1 MSRFI
6 RVIPVHEAVSR
17 LLSIAPDPGTE
28 MVGISGALFRIPNE
42 DIIASH
48 DMPGFARSIVDGYA
62 VLSSDTIGAGE
73 SLPAMLTCTGRI
85 EMGSGDPGSIV
96 AGECR
101 YVPTGGMMPEG
112 ADAVVMIEYAEV
124 AGDQILVMKPVS
136 GGENYVA
143 ADEDF
148 RSGETIIPSG
158 HRILPQ
164 ETGVLAA
171 AGILS
176 LPVRRIPRIAVIAT
190 GNEVVAPDQVPLPG
204 QVRDVN
210 SIVCESFIRQ
220 CGCIPLSLGIVPDEP
235 DALTAAIQEAVEEAD
250 AIFISGGSS
259 KDDRDATARVIADL
273 GRVLVHGIAISP
285 GKPTIIGE
293 IQHHPVIGLPG
304 HPSSAF
310 MVMRAICAPLLAVM
324 SGVTLPEQTN
334 PATLDAGIPSAKG
347 REDYVRVKVRDGV
360 ATPLF
365 SKSGLLH
372 TLVESEGYVRVPA
385 ESEGFETGFVVEVI
399 LW

>member
-1 MSRFI
+1 TS
-6 RVIPVHEAVSR
+6 
-17 LLSIAPDPGTE
+17 
-28 MVGISGALFRIPNE
+28 
-42 DIIASH
+42 
-48 DMPGFARSIVDGYA
+48 
-62 VLSSDTIGAGE
+62 
-73 SLPAMLTCTGRI
+73 
-85 EMGSGDPGSIV
+85 
-96 AGECR
+96 
-101 YVPTGGMMPEG
+101 
-112 ADAVVMIEYAEV
+112 
-124 AGDQILVMKPVS
+124 
-136 GGENYVA
+136 
-143 ADEDF
+143 
-148 RSGETIIPSG
+148 
-158 HRILPQ
+158 
-164 ETGVLAA
+164 
-171 AGILS
+171 
-176 LPVRRIPRIAVIAT
+176 
-190 GNEVVAPDQVPLPG
+190 
-204 QVRDVN
+204 
-210 SIVCESFIRQ
+210 
-220 CGCIPLSLGIVPDEP
+220 
-235 DALTAAIQEAVEEAD
+235 AIQEAVEEAD

-324 SGVTLPEQTN
+324 SGISLPEQTCS
-334 PATLDAGIPSAKG
+334 ATLDAGIPSAKG

>member
-28 MVGISGALFRIPNE
+28 MVGLSEALFRIPDE

-85 EMGSGDPGSIV
+85 EMGSADPGSIV

-112 ADAVVMIEYAEV
+112 ADAVVMIEYAEI

-148 RSGETIIPSG
+148 TSGEVIIPSG
-158 HRILPQ
+158 HQILPQ

-190 GNEVVAPDQVPLPG
+190 GNEIIAPEQVPLPG

-220 CGCIPLSLGIVPDEP
+220 CGCIPLSFGIVPDEP
-235 DALTAAIQEAVEEAD
+235 DVLTAAIQEALEHAD

-273 GRVLVHGIAISP
+273 GQVLVHGIAISP

-293 IQHHPVIGLPG
+293 IQHRPVIGLPG

-310 MVMRAICAPLLAVM
+310 MVMRAICVPLLSVM
-324 SGVTLPEQTN
+324 SGISLPEQTCSC
-334 PATLDAGIPSAKG
+334 TLAAGIPSAKG
-347 REDYVRVKVRDGV
+347 REDYVRVKVRDEL
-360 ATPLF
+360 ATPIF

-385 ESEGFETGFVVEVI
+385 ESEGFETGEVVEVF

>member
-1 MSRFI
+1 
-6 RVIPVHEAVSR
+6 
-17 LLSIAPDPGTE
+17 
-28 MVGISGALFRIPNE
+28 
-42 DIIASH
+42 
-48 DMPGFARSIVDGYA
+48 
-62 VLSSDTIGAGE
+62 
-73 SLPAMLTCTGRI
+73 
-85 EMGSGDPGSIV
+85 MGSADPGSIV

-112 ADAVVMIEYAEV
+112 ADAVVMIEYAET

-136 GGENYVA
+136 SGENYVA

-148 RSGETIIPSG
+148 TSGEMIIQSG

-176 LPVRRIPRIAVIAT
+176 LPVRRTPRIAVIAT
-190 GNEVVAPDQVPLPG
+190 GNEIVAPDQVPQPG

-210 SIVCESFIRQ
+210 SIICESFIRQ

-235 DALTAAIQEAVEEAD
+235 DALTAAIQEAVVQAD

-293 IQHHPVIGLPG
+293 IRNRPVIGLPG

-310 MVMRAICAPLLAVM
+310 MVMRAICAPLLAAM
-324 SGVTLPEQTN
+324 SGITLPEQHSS
-334 PATLDAGIPSAKG
+334 ATLDAGIPSAKG
-347 REDYVRVKVRDGV
+347 REDYVRVRLREGV

-372 TLVESEGYVRVPA
+372 TLVESDGYVRVPA
-385 ESEGFETGFVVEVI
+385 ESEGFETGLVVEVI

>member
-17 LLSIAPDPGTE
+17 LLSIKHEPSEELVPLGE
-28 MVGISGALFRIPNE
+28 VLFRISNA
-42 DIIASH
+42 DIIAPH

-85 EMGSGDPGSIV
+85 EMGSAVPGSIV

-112 ADAVVMIEYAEV
+112 ADAVVMIEYTET
-124 AGDQILVMKPVS
+124 AGDQVLVSRPAS
-136 GGENYVA
+136 CGENYVA

-148 RSGETIIPSG
+148 RSGEVILKSG

-164 ETGVLAA
+164 EMGVFAA

-190 GNEVVAPDQVPLPG
+190 GNEIIAPDQVPLPG

-220 CGCIPLSLGIVPDEP
+220 CGCIPISLGIVPDEP
-235 DALTAAIQEAVEEAD
+235 DELTAAILEAVNQAD

-273 GRVLVHGIAISP
+273 GCILAHGIAISP

-293 IQHHPVIGLPG
+293 IRGKPVIGLPG

-310 MVMRAICAPLLAVM
+310 MVMRAICAPLLQAM
-324 SGVTLPEQTN
+324 SGLTLPEQICS
-334 PATLDAGIPSAKG
+334 ATLAAGIPSAKG
-347 REDYVRVKVRDGV
+347 REDYIRVKVRDGV

-385 ESEGFETGFVVEVI
+385 ESEGFETGAAVEVI

>member
-6 RVIPVHEAVSR
+6 RVVPVRDAVSS
-17 LLSIAPDPGTE
+17 LLSIAPDPGME
-28 MVGISGALFRIPNE
+28 SIVLSEALFRIPHA

-48 DMPGFARSIVDGYA
+48 DIPGFARSIVDGYA
-62 VLSSDTIGAGE
+62 VISTDTIGAGE

-85 EMGSGDPGSIV
+85 EMGSSDPGSIV

-101 YVPTGGMMPEG
+101 YVPTGGMMPVG
-112 ADAVVMIEYAEV
+112 ADAVVMIEYTET
-124 AGDQILVMKPVS
+124 AGDQILVNRPAS
-136 GGENYVA
+136 SGENYVA
-143 ADEDF
+143 PDEDF
-148 RSGETIIPSG
+148 ATGEVIIPSG

-176 LPVRRIPRIAVIAT
+176 LSVRRIPRVAVIAT
-190 GNEVVAPDQVPLPG
+190 GNEIIAPQCDPLPG

-210 SIVCESFIRQ
+210 SIVCESFILQ
-220 CGCIPLSLGIVPDEP
+220 CGCIPVPCGIVPDEP
-235 DALTAAIQEAVEEAD
+235 DALTAAIQQAVLTSD

-259 KDDRDATARVIADL
+259 KDERDATARVIAEL
-273 GRVLVHGIAISP
+273 GRILVHGIAISP
-285 GKPTIIGE
+285 GKPTIIGQ
-293 IQHHPVIGLPG
+293 IGNCPVIGLPG

-310 MVMRAICAPLLAVM
+310 MVMRAICGPLLSAM
-324 SGVTLPEQTN
+324 SGIAIPEHACS
-334 PATLDAGIPSAKG
+334 ATLDAGIPSAKG
-347 REDYVRVKVRDGV
+347 REDYVRVHLRDGV
-360 ATPLF
+360 ASPLF

-372 TLVESEGYVRVPA
+372 TLVQSDGYVRVPA
-385 ESEGFETGFVVEVI
+385 ESEGFETGAVVEVI

>member
-6 RVIPVHEAVSR
+6 RVIPVHEAVSS
-17 LLSIAPDPGTE
+17 LLSITPESPEEVIPLQEALFCILSRDLIAPD
-28 MVGISGALFRIPNE
+28 
-42 DIIASH
+42 

-85 EMGSGDPGSIV
+85 EMGSADAGSIR

-112 ADAVVMIEYAEV
+112 ADAVVMIEYTETT
-124 AGDQILVMKPVS
+124 GDQILVNRPAS
-136 GGENYVA
+136 SGENYVA
-143 ADEDF
+143 HDEDF
-148 RSGETIIPSG
+148 RSGEVILRSG

-171 AGILS
+171 AGLLS
-176 LPVRRIPRIAVIAT
+176 VPVLRTPRVAVIAT
-190 GNEVVAPDQVPLPG
+190 GNEIVAPDKVPLAG

-210 SIVCESFIRQ
+210 SIVCDSFIRQ
-220 CGCIPLSLGIVPDEP
+220 CGCIPISLGIVPDEP
-235 DALTAAIQEAVEEAD
+235 DELTAVIQQAVGQTD

-273 GRVLVHGIAISP
+273 GRILVHGIAISP

-293 IQHHPVIGLPG
+293 IRNRPVIGLPG

-310 MVMRAICAPLLAVM
+310 MVMRAICAPLLSAM
-324 SGVTLPEQTN
+324 SGITLREQIS

-347 REDYVRVKVRDGV
+347 REDYVRVRVKDGV

-372 TLVESEGYVRVPA
+372 TLVESDGYVRVPA
-385 ESEGFETGFVVEVI
+385 ESEGFETGAAVEVI

>member
-17 LLSIAPDPGTE
+17 LLSIAPRSPE
-28 MVGISGALFRIPNE
+28 EVVPLEEALFCILSRDLVAP
-42 DIIASH
+42 D

-85 EMGSGDPGSIV
+85 EMGSADPGSIV

-112 ADAVVMIEYAEV
+112 ADAVVMIEYAEP
-124 AGDQILVMKPVS
+124 AGDQILVNRPAS
-136 GGENYVA
+136 SGENYVA
-143 ADEDF
+143 HDEDF
-148 RSGETIIPSG
+148 RSGEVILRSG

-176 LPVRRIPRIAVIAT
+176 VPVLHSPRVAVIAT
-190 GNEVVAPDQVPLPG
+190 GNEIVAPGKVPRPG

-220 CGCIPLSLGIVPDEP
+220 CGCTSVSFGIVPDEP
-235 DALTAAIQEAVEEAD
+235 NALTAAIQEAVVEAD

-293 IQHHPVIGLPG
+293 IRNRPVIGLPG

-324 SGVTLPEQTN
+324 SGITLPELHSS
-334 PATLDAGIPSAKG
+334 ATLDAGIPSAKG
-347 REDYVRVKVRDGV
+347 REDYVRVRLRDGV

-372 TLVESEGYVRVPA
+372 TLVESDGYVRVPA
-385 ESEGFETGFVVEVI
+385 ESEGFETGSVVKVI